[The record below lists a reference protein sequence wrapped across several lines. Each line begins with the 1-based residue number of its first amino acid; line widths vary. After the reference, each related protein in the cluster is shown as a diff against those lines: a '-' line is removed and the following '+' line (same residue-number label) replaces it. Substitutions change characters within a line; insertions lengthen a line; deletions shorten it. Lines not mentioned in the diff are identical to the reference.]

1 MIDMSKAFDR
11 MDPNILIDKLR
22 IPDVKD
28 VLINL
33 INIFLTYRTCRVKM
47 DNSISDPLPVTMG
60 APQCTLLRPWLWLVY
75 ILGAQPYVFE
85 PHWLIS
91 TI

>member
-22 IPDVKD
+22 SLDVKD
-28 VLINL
+28 ALINL
-33 INIFLTYRTCRVKM
+33 IDSFLTNRTCRVKM

-60 APQCTLLRPWLWLVY
+60 APQGIKLVPWPWLVY
-75 ILGAQPYVFE
+75 IK
-85 PHWLIS
+85 
-91 TI
+91 